1 MKSVRWAII
10 GMGVFAAT
18 ATFAVAQ
25 SGAFERLARA
35 IGSDEV
41 SVAANQGGAGTG
53 EAAQDFRWAGRLDAG
68 EAIEIK
74 GINGDI
80 SVTRASGSEIEVV
93 AEARGRKSEASTVR
107 IERVDHADG
116 ITFCAVYPTPEGERV
131 NECAPGSA
139 GRMNTRNNDVSV
151 DFEIRLPANLDFIGR
166 TVNGE
171 VFADGLG
178 GDVTAETVN
187 GDIEVSTE
195 GFARAETVN
204 GDIDIE
210 MGASDFSE
218 GAGFSTVNGSIT
230 LDVADGVDADVDAS
244 WLNGGFESDLPFTL
258 DGRIGKHSARGM
270 LGDGGPTL
278 ELETVNG
285 SIRIR

>member
-10 GMGVFAAT
+10 GMGVFATT

-25 SGAFERLARA
+25 SGAFGRLARA
-35 IGSDEV
+35 VGSDDV
-41 SVAANQGGAGTG
+41 SVAANQGSGMTG

-68 EAIEIK
+68 DVVEIK

-80 SVTRASGSEIEVV
+80 SVTPASGSEIEVV

-107 IERVDHADG
+107 IERIDHADG

-131 NECAPGSA
+131 NECAPGSE
-139 GRMNTRNNDVSV
+139 GRMSTRNNDVSV
-151 DFEIRLPANLDFIGR
+151 DFEIRLPADLHFIGR

-171 VFADGLG
+171 VFAHDLG

-210 MGASDFSE
+210 MGASDFAE

-230 LDVADGVDADVDAS
+230 LDVADGVDADVSAS

-258 DGRIGKHSARGM
+258 DGRIGKRSARGM

-285 SIRIR
+285 SIHIR

>member
-25 SGAFERLARA
+25 SGAFGRLARA
-35 IGSDEV
+35 IGSDDA
-41 SVAANQGGAGTG
+41 SVAANQGSVDGGQ
-53 EAAQDFRWAGRLDAG
+53 AAQDFRWAGSLDAG
-68 EAIEIK
+68 EAVEIK

-80 SVTRASGSEIEVV
+80 SVTRASGSEIEIV
-93 AEARGRKSEASTVR
+93 AEARGRKSDPSTVR

-116 ITFCAVYPTPEGERV
+116 ITFCAVYPTPEGEQA
-131 NECAPGSA
+131 NECAPGSS
-139 GRMNTRNNDVSV
+139 GRMNTHRNDVAV
-151 DFEIRLPANLDFIGR
+151 DFEVRLPANLDFIGR

-171 VFADGLG
+171 ILAHDLG
-178 GDVTAETVN
+178 GDVTANTVN

-204 GDIDIE
+204 GDIDVV
-210 MGASDFSE
+210 MGAPDFAQ
-218 GAGFSTVNGSIT
+218 GAEFSTVNGSIT
-230 LDVADGVDADVDAS
+230 LDVADGVDADVRAS
-244 WLNGGFESDLPFTL
+244 WLNGGFESELPFTL
-258 DGRIGKHSARGM
+258 DGRIGKRSARGM
-270 LGDGGPTL
+270 LGDGGPEL